1 MTLTVQRDPGHG
13 AGGHA
18 LLRVEN
24 GAALPDEVTVSV
36 FETYSERWLAPS
48 AQDGPAGISVGAPN
62 WQAGRHLFG
71 PYRVQRRD
79 GAAEIA
85 IGPEIVNKI
94 EGYTQV
100 RIVAGPVEGQLFW
113 PNDIQP
119 LDLARQRIGL
129 QVARRTGA
137 AQGPEP
143 ALRQAEA
150 GVTAPPPLPPDA
162 PMTEQDSAGIAAP
175 EPRRRRWLWLV
186 LALGLVVLAALLGL
200 GYSRSLQQ
208 QWPFSAGVEPPPAPE
223 PQPEPTPE
231 PKQEP
236 TPEPAAA
243 TPGQADPCT
252 PEALGALGGIT
263 AITRAAGACGQ
274 RVGRDQMLIFV
285 ETAAQAGDAE
295 ALLLFGTLYD
305 AAVTDPTVETQLGL
319 SFADA
324 PAQAADYYSR
334 ARAAGSA
341 AAAGRLTAVCARLRA
356 AEDTLSRG
364 ALDDFCR

>member
-1 MTLTVQRDPGHG
+1 MTLTVLCDPSRS

-18 LLRVEN
+18 LVRVDG
-24 GAALPDEVTVSV
+24 GAELPDEVTVSV

-62 WQAGRHLFG
+62 WQAGRHQFG

-79 GAAEIA
+79 GGAEIA

-113 PNDIQP
+113 PNDIEP

-129 QVARRTGA
+129 QVARKTATA
-137 AQGPEP
+137 ASEP
-143 ALRQAEA
+143 ALRRPDAAEA
-150 GVTAPPPLPPDA
+150 NPPPLPPEV
-162 PMTEQDSAGIAAP
+162 PMAEQDSAGIAAP
-175 EPRRRRWLWLV
+175 DPRRRRWLWLV
-186 LALGLVVLAALLGL
+186 LALALVLLLALLGL
-200 GYSRSLQQ
+200 GYSRYLQQ
-208 QWPFSAGVEPPPAPE
+208 QWPFSAAVETPPAPE
-223 PQPEPTPE
+223 PTPTPE
-231 PKQEP
+231 P
-236 TPEPAAA
+236 TPAAA
-243 TPGQADPCT
+243 TPPPQADPCT
-252 PEALGALGGIT
+252 PEALGALGDIT

-274 RVGRDQMLIFV
+274 RVGRDQMLVFV
-285 ETAAQAGDAE
+285 ETAAQSGDAA

-341 AAAGRLTAVCARLRA
+341 EATGRLTAVCARLRA